1 MNVFKKAVTACAL
14 AGAGLVLAVVP
25 ATSAL
30 AGTGTTVGQTGPPIP
45 NFTWTSGFEQVQTDA
60 AMPAGG
66 VVTSLQTQSGSCP
79 FATGVY
85 DFQVLRPLGGGQY
98 QVLGDTGNQTNP
110 CDGQLHSYPVNIPVQ
125 AGDVIGVYV
134 VSDWQGALSTSGGP
148 IVSGL
153 ISKPAVGDTVALGS
167 PQFGTNDESA
177 TLVTA
182 GEAAATLVSDA
193 TGLAPGSALAHQAT
207 AIQAA
212 VNRGDTATTCTGI
225 TDFLGLVQSQTGK
238 KLSQANATL
247 LTTDAN
253 NLSAALG
260 C

>member
-1 MNVFKKAVTACAL
+1 M
-14 AGAGLVLAVVP
+14 
-25 ATSAL
+25 
-30 AGTGTTVGQTGPPIP
+30 I
-45 NFTWTSGFEQVQTDA
+45 
-60 AMPAGG
+60 
-66 VVTSLQTQSGSCP
+66 
-79 FATGVY
+79 
-85 DFQVLRPLGGGQY
+85 
-98 QVLGDTGNQTNP
+98 
-110 CDGQLHSYPVNIPVQ
+110 VQ